1 MNEQP
6 RARGET
12 VHSETVHSETATAL
26 DTAAAALVHARRE
39 GIRLTALP
47 ESGRPTSL
55 AEGFAIQQRV
65 GPLAGKTVGGWKCAL
80 PPTGKWIVAPLY
92 SDSIVSGERYG
103 VPADTLQARIE
114 PELACILTRDLP
126 VRGEPYTAEHIIAAI
141 GDTHLALEV
150 IGCRYTD
157 PQSLPF
163 EQLLADG
170 LFNHGLVLGPRTT
183 LSCARLP
190 AELDISVRGAAQP
203 IEINGRHPDAD
214 PILPI
219 VWLANF
225 LSAQGIGLR
234 AGQVIITGS
243 YAGVLDVPVNE
254 PLHIRFG
261 RAGSMSVHF
270 STLKE

>member
-6 RARGET
+6 ATWNE
-12 VHSETVHSETATAL
+12 ADTAL
-26 DTAAAALVHARRE
+26 AAAALVRARRD
-39 GIRLTALP
+39 GSRLAALP
-47 ESGRPTSL
+47 EPGRPSSL

-80 PPTGKWIVAPLY
+80 PPTGKWIVAPIY
-92 SDSIVSGERYG
+92 SDSIVSGERYRL
-103 VPADTLQARIE
+103 PADTLNARIE
-114 PELACILTRDLP
+114 PELACILACDLP
-126 VRGEPYTAEHIIAAI
+126 VQPEPYSADQVIAAI
-141 GDTHLALEV
+141 ADVHPALEV
-150 IGCRYTD
+150 IGCRYSD

-170 LFNHGLVLGPRTT
+170 LFNHGLVLGSRTL
-183 LSCARLP
+183 LSSAALP
-190 AELDISVRGAAQP
+190 CELDISVHGAAAQP
-203 IEINGRHPDAD
+203 LDIKGRHPDGE

-243 YAGVLDVPVNE
+243 YAGVLDVPVNQ
-254 PLHIRFG
+254 PLHIQFG
-261 RAGSMSVHF
+261 SAGSMSVHF
-270 STLKE
+270 STLEE